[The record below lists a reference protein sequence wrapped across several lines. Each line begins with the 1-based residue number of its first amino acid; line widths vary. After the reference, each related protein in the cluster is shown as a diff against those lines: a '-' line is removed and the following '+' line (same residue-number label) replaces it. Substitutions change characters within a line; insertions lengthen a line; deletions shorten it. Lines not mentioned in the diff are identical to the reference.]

1 MTKESLESLLVTKIE
16 NPANVTRTETD
27 RLELLRLLLRDRT
40 IVKSELLVKLD
51 LSESKHLNFVLS
63 VLDDC
68 GQKTVRITAVR
79 ESGAEVSP

>member
-51 LSESKHLNFVLS
+51 LSESKHLNFILS
-63 VLDDC
+63 ILDDC
-68 GQKTVRITAVR
+68 GQKTVRIATVR